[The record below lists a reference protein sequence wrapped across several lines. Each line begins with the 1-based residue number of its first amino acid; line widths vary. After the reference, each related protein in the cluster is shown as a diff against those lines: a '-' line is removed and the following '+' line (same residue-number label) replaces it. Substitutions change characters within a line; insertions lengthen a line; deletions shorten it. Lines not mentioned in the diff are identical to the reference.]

1 MQKIIKL
8 ALTAVLASLFLVACG
23 AGNTILMPKADGSF
37 TVVATAISKFDA
49 QQSAT
54 AKAVELC
61 GGERKYVIT
70 DTKYN
75 YQGALPEEAN
85 KLAGKSTDK
94 DYQVSIDFSCT
105 AKGN

>member
-8 ALTAVLASLFLVACG
+8 ALSGALASLFLVACG
-23 AGNTILMPKADGSF
+23 ASNTVLMPKADGSF

-49 QQSAT
+49 QQTAV

-70 DTKYN
+70 DTKYS

-85 KLAGKSTDK
+85 KLAGKATDK
-94 DYQVSIDFSCT
+94 DYQVTLDFNCT
-105 AKGN
+105 AEAK